1 MIDTRTP
8 IALQTNKK
16 HDAGVTFLKEIDEN
30 KLLTGSYDC
39 SLKTWDRRKLN
50 TEIDSLYT
58 ERQIWDLKFN
68 TYNDDAQDF
77 NFSIACVY
85 DGYQFGNMDKD
96 FTLSNL
102 TLELYEGHES
112 ICYANEFTKDGNILT
127 SSFYDST
134 L

>member
-1 MIDTRTP
+1 MQDLHQFECWYVLFSNVDENVVYTCADDQRFKMVDMRTP

-30 KLLTGSYDC
+30 KVLTGSYDC

-68 TYNDDAQDF
+68 KYNDA
-77 NFSIACVY
+77 
-85 DGYQFGNMDKD
+85 
-96 FTLSNL
+96 
-102 TLELYEGHES
+102 
-112 ICYANEFTKDGNILT
+112 
-127 SSFYDST
+127 
-134 L
+134 